1 MLNKTT
7 RKVKPL
13 PKQSTLVW
21 QLELILV
28 LLPSFWLIHQYL
40 VLGSFRM
47 VSNSVILDGPH
58 TLSLSCN

>member
-7 RKVKPL
+7 CKVKPL

-40 VLGSFRM
+40 VLGSFRT